1 MWQTDLV
8 WVPVPALSH
17 TSHLT
22 LDKSLH
28 LSELRL
34 FMCKNGITIMPSSG
48 IGRINEIMNVK
59 NKAQRLAKG
68 AT

>member
-1 MWQTDLV
+1 M
-8 WVPVPALSH
+8 WVPVPALWQS
-17 TSHLT
+17 SHLI
-22 LDKSLH
+22 LDNSLH

-34 FMCKNGITIMPSSG
+34 FICKKGITIMPSSG

-59 NKAQRLAKG
+59 NKAQCLAKG